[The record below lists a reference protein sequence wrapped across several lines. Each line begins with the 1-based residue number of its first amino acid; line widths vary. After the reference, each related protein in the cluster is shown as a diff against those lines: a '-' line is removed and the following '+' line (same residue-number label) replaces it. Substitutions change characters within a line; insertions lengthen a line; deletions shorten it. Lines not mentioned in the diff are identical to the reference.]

1 MLPSSD
7 ATFDASQYAFFGKN
21 VTEEVELGGIESD
34 ETYDVQFAGSVGDE
48 YHLFESQEQG
58 SGSGFGSLSDV
69 DDLTTTF
76 SKLNRV
82 VTGPKHPGIIGERS
96 SGSFSRESSSAAEW
110 TQEPNSSFEWLDQ
123 PFSDTEIFLEGKRWS
138 SQPYNSPDFLSETRT
153 LYRTSSSPL
162 QQQHHQQHPY
172 YSSETTSASLEDS
185 KPLFRASSY
194 PHKIQQPPQ
203 FSSEPILVPKSSF
216 TSFPPPGS
224 KSQQPSPR
232 NSSSLSPGGHHQSFS
247 GINLSPLSSPNL
259 HSGLTHRLYGSNLPQ
274 LNPSSPGL
282 SFSNRSQNNWTN
294 QAGLFHGD
302 HQSLINNVLQQQ
314 LQQQQ
319 RMHLPVQP
327 SLAHISALQSHF
339 FSSIAPSPHFNKYGL
354 TDGRD
359 HSRHKT
365 SQKGKSSLR
374 SQGSDSSS
382 QKNEKI
388 TLQFRSRHMTS
399 EEIESILKMQHVITH
414 GNDPYTDDYY
424 HQARLAKKATE
435 SGLKHRFCPSGLKD
449 SSSRTRNSSDSHS
462 FINVDIHGRIS
473 FSPIRKPQPVLEL
486 DPLSDKESSEKPLE
500 QEPMFSARV
509 VIEDGL
515 YILLD
520 VEDID
525 RLLQFSQPQDGGI
538 QLRRRRQV
546 LLEGLA
552 TALQLVDPLGKS
564 SNSLPKDDIVFMRL
578 VSIPK
583 GRKLVS
589 KYLNLLNP
597 PAGDLSRIVCM
608 TIFRHLR
615 FLFGAETIDD
625 LANTVSTC
633 VAGMDLNSL
642 SACLAAVVCSSEQP
656 PLRPIGSP
664 AGDGASVILKC
675 VLERATQ
682 LLINPHGN
690 SRTMPNPALWQASF
704 DAFFG
709 LLTKYCMSKYDS
721 IVQSIYPQGQ
731 PPCPEAINGG
741 GGSEVARAI
750 NKEMPVE
757 LLRASLPHTDDR
769 QRKLLIDFAQKSMPV
784 TGFNTRGGGGG
795 AGSSSSGGQ
804 VSTESVMG

>member
-7 ATFDASQYAFFGKN
+7 ATFDASQYAFFGKD
-21 VTEEVELGGIESD
+21 VSEEVELGGIEND
-34 ETYDVQFAGSVGDE
+34 ETYDIQFAGNVGDE

-110 TQEPNSSFEWLDQ
+110 TQEPNSSFEWLDKSL
-123 PFSDTEIFLEGKRWS
+123 SDTEIFQQGKRWS
-138 SQPYNSPDFLSETRT
+138 SQPYNSPDYLSETRT

-162 QQQHHQQHPY
+162 QQQQQQQQQPY

-185 KPLFRASSY
+185 KPLYRTSSY
-194 PHKIQQPPQ
+194 PHKLQQPPQ

-232 NSSSLSPGGHHQSFS
+232 NSSSYSGGHHQPFS

-259 HSGLTHRLYGSNLPQ
+259 HSGLTHRVYGSSLPQ
-274 LNPSSPGL
+274 LNP
-282 SFSNRSQNNWTN
+282 FSNRTQSNWTN
-294 QAGLFHGD
+294 Q
-302 HQSLINNVLQQQ
+302 SLLNNVLQ
-314 LQQQQ
+314 QQQQ

-327 SLAHISALQSHF
+327 SLSHISAMQSHF
-339 FSSIAPSPHFNKYGL
+339 FNSFAPSPHFNKYGL

-359 HSRHKT
+359 HNRHHKT

-382 QKNEKI
+382 SQKNEKI
-388 TLQFRSRHMTS
+388 TLQFRSKHMTS

-424 HQARLAKKATE
+424 HQARIAKTSSE

-449 SSSRTRNSSDSHS
+449 SSNRTRNNSESHS
-462 FINVDIHGRIS
+462 YINVDAHGRIS
-473 FSPIRKPQPVLEL
+473 FSPVRKLQQPLLEF
-486 DPLSDKESSEKPLE
+486 DSPSSDQKLSEKPLE
-500 QEPMFSARV
+500 QEPMFSARIA
-509 VIEDGL
+509 IEDGL

-520 VEDID
+520 VDDID
-525 RLLQFSQPQDGGI
+525 RLLQFSLPQDGGV

-552 TALQLVDPLGKS
+552 TALLQLVDPLGKS

-583 GRKLVS
+583 GRKLIS
-589 KYLNLLNP
+589 KYLKLLH

-608 TIFRHLR
+608 TVFRHLR
-615 FLFGAETIDD
+615 FLFGAETNDE
-625 LANTVSTC
+625 LAKAVSGC
-633 VAGMDLNSL
+633 VIGMDLNSL

-664 AGDGASVILKC
+664 YGDGASVILKC
-675 VLERATQ
+675 VLERATR
-682 LLINPHGN
+682 LLKEHFHG
-690 SRTMPNPALWQASF
+690 SSSSSSMPNPALWQASF

-709 LLTKYCMSKYDS
+709 LLTKYCISKYDS
-721 IVQSIYPQGQ
+721 IVQSIDPQGQ
-731 PPCPEAINGG
+731 QPSMEMT
-741 GGSEVARAI
+741 GSEVARAI

-757 LLRASLPHTDDR
+757 LLRASLQHTDDK
-769 QRKLLIDFAQKSMPV
+769 QRKVLIDFAQKSTPV
-784 TGFNTRGGGGG
+784 TGLNTRGGGG
-795 AGSSSSGGQ
+795 SRDGQ
-804 VSTESVMG
+804 VSAESVKG